1 MKNMKDMKHA
11 VAHLVY
17 YLEETMAQYVES
29 QDRIRHI
36 TTHDW
41 RIHV

>member
-11 VAHLVY
+11 VAQLIH

>member
-1 MKNMKDMKHA
+1 MMNMKDMKNVMA
-11 VAHLVY
+11 RLVD
-17 YLEETMAQYVES
+17 YLEESMAQYVES

>member
-1 MKNMKDMKHA
+1 MMNMKDMKKA
-11 VAHLVY
+11 MARLVD
-17 YLEETMAQYVES
+17 YLEESMAQYVES

-36 TTHDW
+36 ATHDW

>member
-1 MKNMKDMKHA
+1 MMNMKDMKKA
-11 VAHLVY
+11 LAQLVD
-17 YLEETMAQYVES
+17 YLEESMAQYVES

>member
-1 MKNMKDMKHA
+1 MEYMKDMKKA
-11 VAHLVY
+11 LAQLVD
-17 YLEETMAQYVES
+17 YLEESMAQYVES